1 MILFDDIVEA
11 FDLAN
16 LDASLGFGIV
26 ASSAAS
32 HAERRDCGGKRA
44 RIGRPTLRQDSIFRH
59 ERGIVFGRQKCRGK
73 RPPQ

>member
-26 ASSAAS
+26 AF
-32 HAERRDCGGKRA
+32 ERRITCRA
-44 RIGRPTLRQDSIFRH
+44 PRLWWQTCTDRSSNFATGFDF
-59 ERGIVFGRQKCRGK
+59 
-73 RPPQ
+73 